1 MQNLN
6 NLTVIPDY
14 QDSRVGKQI
23 IWGHKGTDLY
33 SPAYL
38 HGELQYIAG
47 FDIVYHIES
56 TENQVVELPDKIR
69 GEVKVKVFI
78 HKDGF
83 QGIKEGILVWY
94 IYENKKQS
102 YKNFRGLIVAEND
115 AAAYA
120 HAKLK
125 QKERS
130 SIL

>member
-14 QDSRVGKQI
+14 QDSHTGKQI
-23 IWGHKGTDLY
+23 IWRHKGTDLY

-38 HGELQYIAG
+38 HGELQDIAG

-56 TENQVVELPDKIR
+56 AENQVVKLPDKIR

-83 QGIKEGILVWY
+83 EGIKEGILVWY

-115 AAAYA
+115 AAAYT

-125 QKERS
+125 QKERNP
-130 SIL
+130 IL